1 MRMPLYEY
9 RCGSCRCGISFYME
23 GRRKASCPLC
33 GQPAL
38 RQPSDAALVLC
49 FSLGDFRDQCG
60 PISLQKAVRVASRI
74 SVYDAFGA
82 AMDHAG

>member
-1 MRMPLYEY
+1 MPLYEY
-9 RCGSCRCGISFYME
+9 RCGSRHCGISLCME